1 MPRLSWEPSGP
12 PWEMLGQGTG
22 QEDLGDRHRTPGRS
36 GDGQDPPLALTLL
49 CLQARP
55 PDAALPPCFL
65 SPCCLPLTPHTPT
78 PRYWGRW
85 TVPILT
91 GLIFQGEAVNTEV
104 RT

>member
-1 MPRLSWEPSGP
+1 MIVTSRPGGAA
-12 PWEMLGQGTG
+12 MV
-22 QEDLGDRHRTPGRS
+22 RTPA
-36 GDGQDPPLALTLL
+36 LALTLL

-65 SPCCLPLTPHTPT
+65 RPCCLPLTPHTPT
-78 PRYWGRW
+78 PRYWGSW